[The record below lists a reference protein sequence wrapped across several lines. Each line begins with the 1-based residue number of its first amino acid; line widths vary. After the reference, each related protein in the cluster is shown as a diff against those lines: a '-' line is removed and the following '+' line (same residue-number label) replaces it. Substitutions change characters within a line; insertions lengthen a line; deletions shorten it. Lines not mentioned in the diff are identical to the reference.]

1 MLNDILMLYMQSLL
15 ITALSVT
22 VISILWIGFRASRRK
37 DKTLRER
44 HVHLYDV
51 LLIGIMV
58 TPVLSFAV
66 MGLILALRA

>member
-15 ITALSVT
+15 ITALLVT
-22 VISILWIGFRASRRK
+22 VLSFIWVGFRVSRRK

-44 HVHLYDV
+44 RIHLYDV
-51 LLIGIMV
+51 ILIAIMI

-66 MGLILALRA
+66 MGLILAFRA

>member
-15 ITALSVT
+15 ITALLVT
-22 VISILWIGFRASRRK
+22 VLSFIWVGFRVSRRK

-44 HVHLYDV
+44 RIHLYDV
-51 LLIGIMV
+51 ILIAIMT

-66 MGLILALRA
+66 MGLILAFRA

>member
-15 ITALSVT
+15 ITALAVTALSV
-22 VISILWIGFRASRRK
+22 LWISFRATRRK

-51 LLIGIMV
+51 LLIAIMT

>member
-15 ITALSVT
+15 LTAILVTLSSFAWV
-22 VISILWIGFRASRRK
+22 GFRASRRK

-51 LLIGIMV
+51 ILIAIMT

-66 MGLILALRA
+66 MGLILAIRA